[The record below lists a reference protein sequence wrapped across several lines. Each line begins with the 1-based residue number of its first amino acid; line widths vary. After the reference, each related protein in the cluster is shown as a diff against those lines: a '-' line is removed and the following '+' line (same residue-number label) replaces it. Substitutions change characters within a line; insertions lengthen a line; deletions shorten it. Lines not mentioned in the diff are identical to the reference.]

1 MDCQELDRKEL
12 AEKYVSGQLDP
23 ALQDEFETHILECP
37 RCLRTLEVLQNVRD
51 DLADRAHEI
60 RAHSSV
66 QRVRFRWQWVAA
78 VPVLLIAGV
87 VGVYQL
93 VHTPQHAPSV
103 SQQNSQ
109 PASNSTPSAAASTLT
124 PDAQPRLGHETIDL
138 TKTEIH
144 QAAAPVPSSEQ
155 AASKQPT
162 HPAPSLSIGQAPD
175 SSTAKSSN
183 SPEGSRA
190 AVNSESNKPGV
201 ANLPPGS
208 HDTMVSSGS
217 VKDKS
222 GGLVTASRPASEND
236 EVAKE
241 RFRLGI
247 VQPPPYTFSGFA
259 SAKPPG
265 GKGSKSGLGKALDA
279 PGGKP
284 GQPNSS
290 EIARGLFQKAMDAY
304 LEQRYSA
311 AASLLEDAAQVEPKA
326 SDVNFFLGICRI
338 MLAKPEDAVAPL
350 ENVLADEKST
360 YAQSA
365 HYYLAKAYVQTDHL
379 PEAEVQL
386 QAAAA
391 MPGRLRS
398 EASSM
403 LSRVQALRATQ
414 GKQEPP
420 EQTPKHD

>member
-1 MDCQELDRKEL
+1 MDCHEVEQNEL
-12 AEKYVSGQLDP
+12 AEQYLSGQLDP
-23 ALQDEFETHILECP
+23 ARRDEFETHILECP
-37 RCLRTLEVLQNVRD
+37 RCLQALEVLQNVRD

-60 RAHSSV
+60 RSQSSV
-66 QRVRFRWQWVAA
+66 QRVRFRWQWIAA

-93 VHTPQHAPSV
+93 MRAPQFAPSATPQS
-103 SQQNSQ
+103 SQV
-109 PASNSTPSAAASTLT
+109 ASNSNLSSQASQPSTA
-124 PDAQPRLGHETIDL
+124 AQPSVGIA
-138 TKTEIH
+138 KTDSH
-144 QAAAPVPSSEQ
+144 AVVPVPPSRQAAI
-155 AASKQPT
+155 KQPT
-162 HPAPSLSIGQAPD
+162 HSVPSLPVGQAPD
-175 SSTAKSSN
+175 SSLTKSNN
-183 SPEGSRA
+183 SPEGSHP
-190 AVNSESNKPGV
+190 AVNSESNKPEV
-201 ANLPPGS
+201 ANLPPGLP
-208 HDTMVSSGS
+208 DVGVSSGRPD
-217 VKDKS
+217 DK
-222 GGLVTASRPASEND
+222 GTGLVAANKPTPESD

-259 SAKPPG
+259 SAKSLSG
-265 GKGSKSGLGKALDA
+265 RGSKSGIGKALGA
-279 PGGKP
+279 PDGKP
-284 GQPNSS
+284 GPPNSS
-290 EIARGLFQKAMDAY
+290 EITRGLFQKAMDAY

-311 AASLLEDAAQVEPKA
+311 AASLLEDAAQVDPKA
-326 SDVNFFLGICRI
+326 LDVNFFLGICRI

-365 HYYLAKAYVQTDHL
+365 HYYLAKAYVQTDNL
-379 PEAEVQL
+379 AEAEAQL

-403 LSRVQALRATQ
+403 LSRVQTLRATQ

-420 EQTPKHD
+420 EQNPKHD

>member
-66 QRVRFRWQWVAA
+66 QRVRSRWWVAA
-78 VPVLLIAGV
+78 VPVLAIV
-87 VGVYQL
+87 VVVVFFRVWHVSPSAPL
-93 VHTPQHAPSV
+93 RSETALKSPSV
-103 SQQNSQ
+103 SGGPKDTSI
-109 PASNSTPSAAASTLT
+109 ASGTVAK
-124 PDAQPRLGHETIDL
+124 G
-138 TKTEIH
+138 
-144 QAAAPVPSSEQ
+144 
-155 AASKQPT
+155 
-162 HPAPSLSIGQAPD
+162 PAPSD
-175 SSTAKSSN
+175 ERKSSKPTTSTISTSPTLAAGPD
-183 SPEGSRA
+183 SPEGKPLA
-190 AVNSESNKPGV
+190 AHESGTPATGGQPNTTEI
-201 ANLPPGS
+201 ASAPPVS
-208 HDTMVSSGS
+208 HDQTPPIPGNN
-217 VKDKS
+217 DN
-222 GGLVTASRPASEND
+222 TATSATATKKPALEND
-236 EVAKE
+236 EAAKE

-259 SAKPPG
+259 SAKLTG
-265 GKGSKSGLGKALDA
+265 GKGSKSDLGKALGA

-284 GQPNSS
+284 GQQNST

-311 AASLLEDAAQVEPKA
+311 AATLLEDAAQAEPKA
-326 SDVNFFLGICRI
+326 PDINFFLGICRL

-350 ENVLADEKST
+350 KNVLANEKST
-360 YAQSA
+360 YTQSA
-365 HYYLAKAYVQTDHL
+365 HYYLAKAYVQTDNL
-379 PEAEVQL
+379 AEAEAQL
-386 QAAAA
+386 QAAVA

-403 LSRVQALRATQ
+403 LSRVHALRTTQ
-414 GKQEPP
+414 SPP
-420 EQTPKHD
+420 EQNPQHN